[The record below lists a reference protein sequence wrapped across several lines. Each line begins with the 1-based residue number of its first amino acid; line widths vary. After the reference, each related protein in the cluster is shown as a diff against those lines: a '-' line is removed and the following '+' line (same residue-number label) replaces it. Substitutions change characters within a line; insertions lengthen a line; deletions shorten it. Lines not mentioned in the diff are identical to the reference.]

1 MSPLVAR
8 LALSVRSVDSLLRIR
23 ESTLFVPKL
32 HLISKKVPL
41 ELPIRSPRSEFE
53 IVFQVMSAHFLRADE
68 VSRVMDFHFEEREH
82 LAEQKGREKVWL
94 DAKYHPFVSTVF
106 SVLNDCKVF
115 AAFCRGPHAQP
126 FRRESRDHCLAL
138 AMGIDEFILI
148 SKPSF
153 WRHRQTPLL
162 TLSQAKFFLSYAPP
176 SKCMIAHEDLRFIFF
191 R

>member
-1 MSPLVAR
+1 MSLLVAR
-8 LALSVRSVDSLLRIR
+8 LALPVRSVDSLLRIR

-32 HLISKKVPL
+32 HLISKKKVPL

-53 IVFQVMSAHFLRADE
+53 IVFQVISAHFLRADE
-68 VSRVMDFHFEEREH
+68 VSRMMDFHFEEREH

-94 DAKYHPFVSTVF
+94 DANSQPVALTVF
-106 SVLNDCKVF
+106 SVLNDCRVF

-153 WRHRQTPLL
+153 WRHRQTQLL
-162 TLSQAKFFLSYAPP
+162 TLSQAKFSLSYAP
-176 SKCMIAHEDLRFIFF
+176 SS
-191 R
+191 